1 VKDLIEY
8 VVKTLVDHP
17 DELRI
22 AEIEGE
28 RTIVFELR
36 CHPDDVG
43 KVIGKSGKTVGARA
57 SVGWG
62 RRPCSNSRVLA
73 RILRSEPSTH
83 ARISLGEDIM
93 SPG

>member
-1 VKDLIEY
+1 MKELIEY

-28 RTIVFELR
+28 RTVVFELR

-43 KVIGKSGKTVGARA
+43 KVIGKSGKTVGALRTLLSTVAARQNRRA
-57 SVGWG
+57 MLEV
-62 RRPCSNSRVLA
+62 V
-73 RILRSEPSTH
+73 E
-83 ARISLGEDIM
+83 
-93 SPG
+93 